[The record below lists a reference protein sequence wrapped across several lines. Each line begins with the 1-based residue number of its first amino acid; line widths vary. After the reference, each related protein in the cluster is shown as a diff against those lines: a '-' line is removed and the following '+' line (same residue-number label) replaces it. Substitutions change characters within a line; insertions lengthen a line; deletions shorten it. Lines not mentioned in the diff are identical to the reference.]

1 MRRAVVEISI
11 FVLVAAC
18 GSGNVVRG
26 VVIDVTGDL
35 EGVTSFTLRADG
47 GEIIELVPDPDGAFA
62 FPLTHLQEHRQSL
75 TPVAVTF
82 EERGGVKVAVSIADA
97 DGDQH

>member
-1 MRRAVVEISI
+1 MKRAAVGIAIVVL
-11 FVLVAAC
+11 LVAC
-18 GSGNVVRG
+18 GSDNVVRG

-35 EGVTSFTLRADG
+35 EDVTSFTLRADG

-82 EERGGVKVAVSIADA
+82 EERDGVKVAVAIADA